1 MGGPNAWLCGR
12 GISGHCD
19 ITKGSFTEVH
29 FLLQLKALD
38 VKDGLFWRVHRQDRD
53 NDDWKNWKKSGCWI
67 TLFLYYLYKSLTFVF
82 NDTIKEPIFFS
93 IFIFPN
99 LP

>member
-1 MGGPNAWLCGR
+1 MGGPNTWLCGR

-29 FLLQLKALD
+29 VLLQLKALD

-53 NDDWKNWKKSGCWI
+53 NDDWKNWKKADVG
-67 TLFLYYLYKSLTFVF
+67 
-82 NDTIKEPIFFS
+82 
-93 IFIFPN
+93 
-99 LP
+99 